1 MLNTK
6 VDQAMDVQ
14 ESVKDQA
21 VTRAI
26 RERND
31 VRQVQEEQRIE
42 LTEAI
47 KNQKAMQEDFGKLL
61 QTNSYSDPKTETLR

>member
-1 MLNTK
+1 
-6 VDQAMDVQ
+6 MDVQ